1 MKRSYAPY
9 FTGRLFI
16 ALNFDKTISFE
27 SIFLLET
34 GARYLQNNGKCPP
47 KHKLSFPFS
56 LTLRS
61 FFLPSFLSFFL
72 WLSISFLFFFCYRHS
87 AWKETDKRRM
97 RNVIEPSLERDIDG
111 CTIWNFRTHDNS
123 QRFLGKSACYR
134 FQDNGPDLNTP
145 AIVRVKNQQFGPTC
159 MRLSV
164 ICPTCMRLSVFFRI
178 SMSN

>member
-1 MKRSYAPY
+1 MSPKAQAI
-9 FTGRLFI
+9 L
-16 ALNFDKTISFE
+16 
-27 SIFLLET
+27 SIFS
-34 GARYLQNNGKCPP
+34 
-47 KHKLSFPFS
+47 LSLPFTHSLFS
-56 LTLRS
+56 LSSFRPYLYILSSAS
-61 FFLPSFLSFFL
+61 FFLSSLLSVFLSLTFYFF
-72 WLSISFLFFFCYRHS
+72 SFFFCYRHS

-97 RNVIEPSLERDIDG
+97 SNVIEPSLERDIDG
-111 CTIWNFRTHDNS
+111 CAIWNFRTHDNS